1 MSNRLNKI
9 KNIAILG
16 ATGHIA
22 KNIIFNFC
30 KQRRYKLFLFVR
42 SPERMQNF
50 FKIIGHDI
58 SDDNV
63 TIKTY
68 DEFKSGKYNVVINCV
83 GRGDP
88 GKLREIGALIFRLIE
103 RFDNLIL
110 DYLAK
115 APDTLYINFS
125 SGAVYGTEFNTFVSE
140 KDLASIDINNIDSSN
155 FYRIAKI
162 NSEAKHRALKSFN
175 IIDLRIFN
183 FFSRFIELKSNY
195 FISEL
200 LSCIKQEKE
209 LKTGSGDMVRDYVH
223 PIDLIDLIEKCIEK
237 QLLNDVYDVYSLKP
251 VRKFTILDYFSK
263 EYGLKYIIKDDA
275 NKSTVTGEKNIYYSK
290 NKKVE
295 KLGYMPKFTSL
306 DCIIKESEEI
316 LKN

>member
-1 MSNRLNKI
+1 M
-9 KNIAILG
+9 KNMAILG

-22 KNIIFNFC
+22 KNIIFHFC
-30 KQRRYKLFLFVR
+30 TQRKYKLFLYVR
-42 SPERMQNF
+42 SPEHMQNF
-50 FKIIGHDI
+50 LKIIGLDN
-58 SDDNV
+58 SDDDI

-68 DEFKSGKYNVVINCV
+68 DEFKNGNFNIVINCV

-88 GKLREIGALIFRLIE
+88 GKLKAIGSSIFRLTE
-103 RFDNLIL
+103 RFDNLVL
-110 DYLAK
+110 DYLEK

-125 SGAVYGTEFNTFVSE
+125 SGAVYGTEFNSFVSE
-140 KDLASIDINNIDSSN
+140 KDLATIDINNIDSSN

-162 NSEAKHRALKSFN
+162 NSEAKHRALNTFN

-200 LSCIKQEKE
+200 LSCIKQGKE
-209 LKTGSGDMVRDYVH
+209 LKTGPVDIVRDYVH
-223 PIDLIDLIEKCIEK
+223 PKDLIDLIEKCIENHS
-237 QLLNDVYDVYSLKP
+237 LNDAYDVYSLSP

-263 EYGLKYIIKDDA
+263 EYGLKCIIKDDV
-275 NKSTVTGEKNIYYSK
+275 NKSTLTGEKNIYYSK
-290 NKKVE
+290 NRKAE
-295 KLGYMPKFTSL
+295 KLCYMPKFTSL

-316 LKN
+316 LRK